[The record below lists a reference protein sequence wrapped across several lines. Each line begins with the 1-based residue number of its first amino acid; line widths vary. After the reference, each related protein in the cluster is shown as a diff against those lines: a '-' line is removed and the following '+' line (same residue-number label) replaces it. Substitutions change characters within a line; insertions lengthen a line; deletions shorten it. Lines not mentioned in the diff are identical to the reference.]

1 MYFNDP
7 VTEDIAPQYFSIISH
22 PMDFKTMR
30 KKLKEGKYRNV
41 DALQVRENNARR
53 TCKTYRETR
62 NGYVI
67 LIFQ

>member
-41 DALQVRENNARR
+41 DALQVLENNARR
-53 TCKTYRETR
+53 AQNVPR
-62 NGYVI
+62 NT
-67 LIFQ
+67 